1 MALDN
6 LISVQLSD
14 AELSRLDGAM
24 SEIERIETA
33 VFRGRDIKHPL

>member
-1 MALDN
+1 MALDD

-14 AELSRLDGAM
+14 EELSRLDSAM

-33 VFRGRDIKHPL
+33 VFGAGP